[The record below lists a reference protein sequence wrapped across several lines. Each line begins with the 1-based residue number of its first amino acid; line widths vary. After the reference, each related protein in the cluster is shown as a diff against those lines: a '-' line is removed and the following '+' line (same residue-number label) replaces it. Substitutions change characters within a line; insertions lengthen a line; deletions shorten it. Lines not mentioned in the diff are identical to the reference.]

1 MEVKILKQDGSETSR
16 TAILNDEIFNI
27 QPNDHAIWLDVK
39 RIQANKRRGLAS
51 TKERNQVKGSRRK
64 LYRQKG
70 TGRARKGDIKSPI
83 LRGGGVVFGP
93 HPRDYSIKVN
103 KKVKVLA
110 RKSALSYKAQNN
122 QIIVI
127 DDMQFDEVKTKKFKE
142 ILANLNIE
150 NQKILF
156 VLDKPN
162 YFVFLSAKNL
172 QKVKVTLASQLNTYD
187 ILNANLIVFNEASL
201 PIVEE
206 ILLRFQKV

>member
-70 TGRARKGDIKSPI
+70 PGRARKGDIKSPI

>member
-1 MEVKILKQDGSETSR
+1 MEVKILKQDGSETSGP
-16 TAILNDEIFNI
+16 AILNDEIFNI

-70 TGRARKGDIKSPI
+70 YGRARKGDIKSPI

>member
-156 VLDKPN
+156 VLYKPN

>member
-51 TKERNQVKGSRRK
+51 TYDRNLVMGSRSI
-64 LYRQKG
+64 LYRQLG

>member
-127 DDMQFDEVKTKKFKE
+127 DDMQFDEVKTKNLKKF
-142 ILANLNIE
+142 
-150 NQKILF
+150 
-156 VLDKPN
+156 
-162 YFVFLSAKNL
+162 
-172 QKVKVTLASQLNTYD
+172 
-187 ILNANLIVFNEASL
+187 
-201 PIVEE
+201 
-206 ILLRFQKV
+206 

>member
-1 MEVKILKQDGSETSR
+1 
-16 TAILNDEIFNI
+16 
-27 QPNDHAIWLDVK
+27 
-39 RIQANKRRGLAS
+39 
-51 TKERNQVKGSRRK
+51 
-64 LYRQKG
+64 
-70 TGRARKGDIKSPI
+70 
-83 LRGGGVVFGP
+83 
-93 HPRDYSIKVN
+93 
-103 KKVKVLA
+103 
-110 RKSALSYKAQNN
+110 
-122 QIIVI
+122 
-127 DDMQFDEVKTKKFKE
+127 MQFDEVKTKKFKE